1 MTQKKDDHELSQ
13 LRDLLKTAD
22 RLHNEY
28 DQQSTI
34 YNALKNELVDG
45 LEQIEQ
51 LQNDSYA
58 KLDEQFDEKLDEPE
72 AKQIEPEAIINSKTQ
87 AGYSAEW
94 ELKYLK
100 NIPEKLTQAVRD
112 HDWSHYPILVVQ
124 GPTKEIY
131 EALNKLN
138 KVTSNFDA
146 HDILNA
152 KYCKFFTGTVI
163 PKYNN
168 KDKNL
173 KFIYSMA
180 YEYCEWKDSDI
191 IELIFF
197 NAKLKKFVHIFM
209 KKSKVNNSLWYKVYV
224 GASQV
229 GIKDGIVS
237 RVASRK
243 NNAISRS
250 YAWFSYVYIPNV
262 NGESI
267 KIQAFRPSP
276 LCVYLFGIGAF
287 VMIHEEHSCNWNTN
301 EMNKAERKWQDIHKV
316 LNGYKYGGYVSTGLN
331 IDKFGGVDKEKNR
344 KKEQSI
350 NHKINQY
357 VKISNK
363 CEEIYESL
371 KSDGKYCNCKICPT
385 LGKRFVI
392 IWEEVSVLVAK
403 GYGPETIST
412 FNGVLQKLTDLHWA
426 TKDGK
431 HYQAYPNRYKY
442 KNSWYTKYQLLPK
455 VTRKFVLTWKDAKI
469 ALLDPAQRKKMGIT
483 DVCFSGWK
491 IKE

>member
-224 GASQV
+224 GASKV
-229 GIKDGIVS
+229 GIKNGILV
-237 RVASRK
+237 RVISRK
-243 NNAISRS
+243 NNAISKIHNCYS
-250 YAWFSYVYIPNV
+250 YAYIPNV
-262 NGESI
+262 KGEPM
-267 KIQAFRPSP
+267 KILSFRPIS
-276 LCVYLFGIGAF
+276 LCVFIFGIGAF
-287 VMIHEEHSCNWNTN
+287 KMIHQAHSCNWSKKKMDET
-301 EMNKAERKWQDIHKV
+301 ERKWQDILEV
-316 LNGYKYGGYVSTGLN
+316 LNGTKYGGHVSTGLN
-331 IDKFGGVDKEKNR
+331 IVVAPGVSKIYTQKRDR
-344 KKEQSI
+344 KKGYIAEAVKRSNISEDKMQSL
-350 NHKINQY
+350 Q
-357 VKISNK
+357 SG
-363 CEEIYESL
+363 
-371 KSDGKYCNCKICPT
+371 GKYCNCKICPP
-385 LGKRFVI
+385 LGKRCVI
-392 IWEEVSVLVAK
+392 LWEEVNDLVAK
-403 GYGPETIST
+403 GYGKEKIATI
-412 FNGVLQKLTDLHWA
+412 NGVLNALQAAHWR
-426 TKDGK
+426 TQDGK
-431 HYQAYPNRYKY
+431 HCQAYPNRYKY
-442 KNSWYTKYQLLPK
+442 KNSWYTVPKLASKFLPDLQMTTK
-455 VTRKFVLTWKDAKI
+455 VARK
-469 ALLDPAQRKKMGIT
+469 ALLDPALRIQLGIT